1 MDLIRCPQCGEQYS
15 SSYPRCPFCEEE
27 DSSGSRR
34 LKYRPRRHIADKQ
47 KAQSARGGLIVVLV
61 AVLALLSWY
70 LFGDNIAPAGKTDE
84 EPNTPPTQD
93 EEPAVPTNNPNA
105 SDPFFEPSGGEPSG
119 NEPSGNE
126 PSGGGGE
133 VQNPTP
139 QPPVVENVDVSGA
152 KLNRE
157 DFTLGYEGEKF
168 TIKLSGTEATPTWS
182 IDNPNVATIAADGA
196 VTAVANGDTTVHCKV
211 GSRDL
216 TCTVRVRN
224 TGKTAAASGAPMVA
238 EPIVPTAPA
247 APGSQTPGTPA
258 PGTPAPSTPAPS
270 TPTPSTPAPST
281 PAPSTPAP
289 STTHVDADS
298 LSVKTN
304 YGTVLKNDPG
314 TGYPDC
320 TVRIGGDPISLT
332 IVGTDVP
339 VSSWTSD
346 KTSVVE
352 VSSDG
357 KLTPVSAGT
366 AHVTAKV
373 GDAAVTC
380 IIRVR

>member
-1 MDLIRCPQCGEQYS
+1 MDLITCPQCGEQYS

-27 DSSGSRR
+27 GDSGSRR
-34 LKYRPRRHIADKQ
+34 LIKYRPKRHIADRQ
-47 KAQSARGGLIVVLV
+47 KAQSARGGLIVVLI

-70 LFGDNIAPAGKTDE
+70 LFGDSIAGRGKTEGEDE
-84 EPNTPPTQD
+84 TPTTQVGQPSV
-93 EEPAVPTNNPNA
+93 PASNPNA
-105 SDPFFEPSGGEPSG
+105 SDPFFEPSSGDENPPDTNASPSTGEG
-119 NEPSGNE
+119 NQTAE
-126 PSGGGGE
+126 
-133 VQNPTP
+133 P

-152 KLNRE
+152 ALNRG

-168 TIKLSGTEATPTWS
+168 TIKLSGTEAAPTWS
-182 IDNPNVATIAADGA
+182 VDNPNVATINAEGT

-224 TGKTAAASGAPMVA
+224 TGKTAAAADAPMVA

-247 APGSQTPGTPA
+247 APGSQ
-258 PGTPAPSTPAPS
+258 APSTPS
-270 TPTPSTPAPST
+270 TQTPSTPAPST
-281 PAPSTPAP
+281 PSTPAS
-289 STTHVDADS
+289 STTHVDAAS

-320 TVRIGGDPISLT
+320 TVRIGGDPISLS

-352 VSSDG
+352 VSSSG
-357 KLTPVSAGT
+357 ALTPVSAGT

-373 GDAAVTC
+373 GDATVTC

>member
-27 DSSGSRR
+27 DDSGSRR
-34 LKYRPRRHIADKQ
+34 LKYRPKRHIANRQ
-47 KAQSARGGLIVVLV
+47 QAQSARGGLIVVLV

-70 LFGDNIAPAGKTDE
+70 LFGDSIARRGETE
-84 EPNTPPTQD
+84 EPGNTPPVQD
-93 EEPAVPTNNPNA
+93 DQPTVPANNPNA
-105 SDPFFEPSGGEPSG
+105 SDPFFAAQG
-119 NEPSGNE
+119 NEPSGAGE
-126 PSGGGGE
+126 PSGADNPSGTGDD
-133 VQNPTP
+133 VQNPNP
-139 QPPVVENVDVSGA
+139 QPPVNENIDVSGA
-152 KLNRE
+152 KLSRD

-168 TIKLSGTEATPTWS
+168 TIKLSGTEAAPTWS
-182 IDNPNVATIAADGA
+182 IDNPNVATITADGT

-211 GSRDL
+211 GSRDI

-224 TGKTAAASGAPMVA
+224 TGKTAAAADAPMVA
-238 EPIVPTAPA
+238 QPIVPTAPA
-247 APGSQTPGTPA
+247 APGTQ
-258 PGTPAPSTPAPS
+258 
-270 TPTPSTPAPST
+270 TPSTPAPGT
-281 PAPSTPAP
+281 QAPSTQTPNTQTP
-289 STTHVDADS
+289 STQTPSTSHVDAAS

-320 TVRIGGDPISLT
+320 TVRIGGDPLSLS

-357 KLTPVSAGT
+357 NLTPVSAGT

-373 GDAAVTC
+373 GDASITC

>member
-27 DSSGSRR
+27 DNGGARR
-34 LKYRPRRHIADKQ
+34 LRYQPRRHIADRQ
-47 KAQSARGGLIVVLV
+47 KAQSARGGMILVLI

-70 LFGDNIAPAGKTDE
+70 LFGDNIARRD
-84 EPNTPPTQD
+84 EPNKQGDTPSSQNGQPSV
-93 EEPAVPTNNPNA
+93 PANNPNA
-105 SDPFFEPSGGEPSG
+105 SDPFFEPGGEDPPSADSL
-119 NEPSGNE
+119 PSAGS
-126 PSGGGGE
+126 PSSTGE
-133 VQNPTP
+133 NNQTAE
-139 QPPVVENVDVSGA
+139 QPPVENVDVSGA
-152 KLNRE
+152 KLNRD

-182 IDNPNVATIAADGA
+182 IDNPNVATIAVDGT

-216 TCTVRVRN
+216 ACTVRVRN
-224 TGKTAAASGAPMVA
+224 TGKTAAAADAPMVA
-238 EPIVPTAPA
+238 KPIVPTAPA
-247 APGSQTPGTPA
+247 APGSNTPT
-258 PGTPAPSTPAPS
+258 PS
-270 TPTPSTPAPST
+270 TPTPSTPTPST

-304 YGTVLKNDPG
+304 YGTTLKKDPG

-332 IVGTDVP
+332 VVGTDVA

-357 KLTPVSAGT
+357 HLTPVSAGT

-373 GDAAVTC
+373 GDAEITC

>member
-27 DSSGSRR
+27 DDSGSRR
-34 LKYRPRRHIADKQ
+34 LKYRPKRHIADRQ

-70 LFGDNIAPAGKTDE
+70 LFGDNIARGDKTGEAKD
-84 EPNTPPTQD
+84 PPPPQSG
-93 EEPAVPTNNPNA
+93 EPAVPSSNPNA
-105 SDPFFEPSGGEPSG
+105 SDPFFEA
-119 NEPSGNE
+119 
-126 PSGGGGE
+126 SGGGEDDPPGPNDPSGAGE
-133 VQNPTP
+133 DVPGIEPP
-139 QPPVVENVDVSGA
+139 QPPANENVDVSGA
-152 KLNRE
+152 RLNRD

-168 TIKLSGTEATPTWS
+168 TIKLSGTEAAPTWS
-182 IDNPNVATIAADGA
+182 IDNPNVATIAADGT
-196 VTAVANGDTTVHCKV
+196 VKAVANGNTTVHCKV

-216 TCTVRVRN
+216 VCTVRVRN
-224 TGKTAAASGAPMVA
+224 TGKTAAEADAPMVA
-238 EPIVPTAPA
+238 EPIVPTEPA
-247 APGSQTPGTPA
+247 APGTTA
-258 PGTPAPSTPAPS
+258 PSTPAPSTPAPS
-270 TPTPSTPAPST
+270 TPTPST
-281 PAPSTPAP
+281 
-289 STTHVDADS
+289 THVDAAS
-298 LSVKTN
+298 LTVKTN

-320 TVRIGGDPISLT
+320 TVRIGGDPISLS
-332 IVGTDVP
+332 IVGTEVP

-352 VSSDG
+352 VSRDG
-357 KLTPVSAGT
+357 HLTPVSAGT

-373 GDAAVTC
+373 GDAEITC

>member
-27 DSSGSRR
+27 DNSGSRR
-34 LKYRPRRHIADKQ
+34 LKYRPKRHIADQ
-47 KAQSARGGLIVVLV
+47 RKAQSARGGLIVVLI

-70 LFGDNIAPAGKTDE
+70 LFGDNIAPGGKTDE
-84 EPNTPPTQD
+84 PGNTPPAENGQPSV
-93 EEPAVPTNNPNA
+93 PANNPNA
-105 SDPFFEPSGGEPSG
+105 SDPFFEDPNVGDEPSGGGEPSG
-119 NEPSGNE
+119 A
-126 PSGGGGE
+126 GE
-133 VQNPTP
+133 GDPDVLP
-139 QPPVVENVDVSGA
+139 QPPVNENIDVSGA

-168 TIKLSGTEATPTWS
+168 TIRLSGTEAAPTWS
-182 IDNPNVATIAADGA
+182 IDNPNVATIAADGT

-216 TCTVRVRN
+216 ACTVRVRN
-224 TGKTAAASGAPMVA
+224 TGKTAAAAGAPMVA
-238 EPIVPTAPA
+238 EPIVPTEPA
-247 APGSQTPGTPA
+247 APGSTTPNTQTPGTQ
-258 PGTPAPSTPAPS
+258 
-270 TPTPSTPAPST
+270 TPSTPAPS
-281 PAPSTPAP
+281 A
-289 STTHVDADS
+289 THVDADS

-304 YGTVLKNDPG
+304 YGTTLKKDPG

-320 TVRIGGDPISLT
+320 TVRIGGDPISLS

-357 KLTPVSAGT
+357 HLTPVSAGT

>member
-27 DSSGSRR
+27 DDSGSRR
-34 LKYRPRRHIADKQ
+34 LRYRPKRHIADRQ
-47 KAQSARGGLIVVLV
+47 KTQSARGGMIVVLV

-70 LFGDNIAPAGKTDE
+70 LFGDSIAPGGKTNE
-84 EPNTPPTQD
+84 EGNTPPAQNGQPSV
-93 EEPAVPTNNPNA
+93 PANNPNA
-105 SDPFFEPSGGEPSG
+105 SDPFFEDPNGEGDNPSGAGEPSGGEEGNPSV
-119 NEPSGNE
+119 E
-126 PSGGGGE
+126 
-133 VQNPTP
+133 P

-152 KLNRE
+152 KLNRD

-168 TIKLSGTEATPTWS
+168 TIELSGTEAAPTWS
-182 IDNPNVATIAADGA
+182 IDNPNVATITANGT
-196 VTAVANGDTTVHCKV
+196 VTAVANGNTTVHCKV

-216 TCTVRVRN
+216 ACTVRVRN
-224 TGKTAAASGAPMVA
+224 TGKTAAAADAPMVA

-247 APGSQTPGTPA
+247 APGTQTPNT
-258 PGTPAPSTPAPS
+258 TTPS

-281 PAPSTPAP
+281 PAPSTA
-289 STTHVDADS
+289 HVDAAS

-304 YGTVLKNDPG
+304 YGTVLKEDPG

-320 TVRIGGDPISLT
+320 TVRIGGDPISLS

-352 VSSDG
+352 ISSDG
-357 KLTPVSAGT
+357 HLTPVSAGT

-373 GDAAVTC
+373 GDAEITC

>member
-27 DSSGSRR
+27 DNSGSRR

-47 KAQSARGGLIVVLV
+47 KAQSARGGMIVVLV

-70 LFGDNIAPAGKTDE
+70 LFGDSVARPGKTDE
-84 EPNTPPTQD
+84 QGDTPPTQD
-93 EEPAVPTNNPNA
+93 EGPTVPANNPSA
-105 SDPFFEPSGGEPSG
+105 SDPFFDAHG
-119 NEPSGNE
+119 NEADNPPST
-126 PSGGGGE
+126 GE
-133 VQNPTP
+133 DDPVVD
-139 QPPVVENVDVSGA
+139 PPPPLVENVDVSGA

-168 TIKLSGTEATPTWS
+168 TVKLSGTEAAPTWS
-182 IDNPNVATIAADGA
+182 IDNPNVATIAADGT

-211 GSRDL
+211 GGRDL
-216 TCTVRVRN
+216 ACTVRVRN
-224 TGKTAAASGAPMVA
+224 TGKTASAADAPMVA
-238 EPIVPTAPA
+238 ESIVPTAPA
-247 APGSQTPGTPA
+247 APGSTTPSAPEPGTQTPGTPA
-258 PGTPAPSTPAPS
+258 PSGA
-270 TPTPSTPAPST
+270 
-281 PAPSTPAP
+281 
-289 STTHVDADS
+289 HVDAGS

-304 YGTVLKNDPG
+304 YGTTLKKDPG

-320 TVRIGGDPISLT
+320 TVRIGGDPITLSV
-332 IVGTDVP
+332 VGTDVP

-346 KTSVVE
+346 RTSVVE
-352 VSSDG
+352 VASNG
-357 KLTPVSAGT
+357 HLTPVSAGT

-373 GDAAVTC
+373 GDAEITC

>member
-27 DSSGSRR
+27 DDSGSRR
-34 LKYRPRRHIADKQ
+34 LKYRPKRHIADRQ

-70 LFGDNIAPAGKTDE
+70 LFGDNIARGGKTDDQGD
-84 EPNTPPTQD
+84 TPPAQNG
-93 EEPAVPTNNPNA
+93 EPAVPSSNPNA
-105 SDPFFEPSGGEPSG
+105 SDPFFEAQGNEEGNPPGGAGDPSGAGEGVPG
-119 NEPSGNE
+119 VEP
-126 PSGGGGE
+126 
-133 VQNPTP
+133 P
-139 QPPVVENVDVSGA
+139 QPPASESVDVSGA
-152 KLNRE
+152 KLNRD

-168 TIKLSGTEATPTWS
+168 TIQLSGTEAAPTWS
-182 IDNPNVATIAADGA
+182 IDNPNVATIAANGT
-196 VTAVANGDTTVHCKV
+196 VTAVANGNTTVHCKV

-224 TGKTAAASGAPMVA
+224 TGKTAAEADAPMVA

-247 APGSQTPGTPA
+247 APGST
-258 PGTPAPSTPAPS
+258 APSTPSTPS
-270 TPTPSTPAPST
+270 TPTPST
-281 PAPSTPAP
+281 
-289 STTHVDADS
+289 THVDAGS

-346 KTSVVE
+346 KTSVVK

-357 KLTPVSAGT
+357 DLTPVSAGT

-373 GDAAVTC
+373 GDAEVTC

>member
-27 DSSGSRR
+27 DDSGSRR
-34 LKYRPRRHIADKQ
+34 LKYRPKRHIADRQ

-70 LFGDNIAPAGKTDE
+70 LFGDSIARNNKTDE
-84 EPNTPPTQD
+84 QGEKPPAHNEQPTV
-93 EEPAVPTNNPNA
+93 PANNPNA
-105 SDPFFEPSGGEPSG
+105 SDPFFEDPGGES
-119 NEPSGNE
+119 NEPPNTGE
-126 PSGGGGE
+126 PSGGGEGIQSPE
-133 VQNPTP
+133 P

-152 KLNRE
+152 KLNRD

-168 TIKLSGTEATPTWS
+168 TIGLSGTEAAPTWS
-182 IDNPNVATIAADGA
+182 VDNPNVATIAADGT
-196 VTAVANGDTTVHCKV
+196 VTAVANGNTTVHCKV

-216 TCTVRVRN
+216 TWTVRVRN
-224 TGKTAAASGAPMVA
+224 TGKTAAAADAPMVA

-247 APGSQTPGTPA
+247 APGSNTQTPNTQTPSTQTPNTQAPSAPA
-258 PGTPAPSTPAPS
+258 PGTQT
-270 TPTPSTPAPST
+270 
-281 PAPSTPAP
+281 P
-289 STTHVDADS
+289 STTHVDAAS

-320 TVRIGGDPISLT
+320 TVRIGGDPISLS

-352 VSSDG
+352 VAANG
-357 KLTPVSAGT
+357 HLTPVSAGT

-373 GDAAVTC
+373 GDAEITC